1 MHAALQA
8 RLDEVE
14 SKRSSLSDLRHSSE
28 ASIRELTN
36 RIEAQDASLEA
47 ANKEVKDLRAA
58 NRELETAKF
67 TLEKDVSRLQLRVAA
82 LEQQVGMP

>member
-1 MHAALQA
+1 M
-8 RLDEVE
+8 E